1 MNTKQ
6 IASYCA
12 GYVDGDGCFFIGKT
26 INKRTGNVK
35 YIHSFIISS
44 TDKEILEFFSN
55 EFGGT
60 VRISSDLI
68 VTHKT
73 QYHFS
78 LTGKKAIDLSE
89 KILPYL
95 VEKLEE
101 AKTFLRSIKSTC
113 KEEREFCFNRIRD
126 LKHSE
131 NLIKRESIELLN
143 NIEFSKV
150 PSELDFCYLSGFID
164 AECCLGLT
172 RYTDK
177 NRPNHIYKAYIHCN
191 NTKFPIFK
199 WLVERFGGHYRFIGR
214 NEKDPKQRNQIA
226 WRICSKQL
234 SYILKNIINFL
245 RYKKPVCKE
254 LIEFDKTTLKNG
266 GARHTETFRSHYAEV
281 LIMRDCIFQ
290 NIHVLN
296 RKGSII

>member
-26 INKRTGNVK
+26 INKRTGNIK
-35 YIHSFIISS
+35 YLHSFIISS
-44 TDKEILEFFSN
+44 TDKEILEFFSKQ
-55 EFGGT
+55 FGGY

-73 QYHFS
+73 QYQFS
-78 LTGKKAIDLSE
+78 INGKKAIDLIE
-89 KILPYL
+89 KIFPYL

-101 AKTFLRSIKSTC
+101 AQTFLRSIRSIC
-113 KEEREFCFNRIRD
+113 KEERECCFKRIRN

-131 NLIKRESIELLN
+131 NLITRESIKLLDD
-143 NIEFSKV
+143 IGFSKQ
-150 PSELDFCYLSGFID
+150 PTELDFCYLSGFID
-164 AECCLGLT
+164 AECSLGLT
-172 RYTDK
+172 RYIDK

-214 NEKDPKQRNQIA
+214 NEKDPNQRNQIA
-226 WRICSKQL
+226 WRVSSKQL
-234 SYILKNIINFL
+234 SNILQNIINFL
-245 RYKKPVCKE
+245 RYKKSVCKE

-266 GARHTETFRSHYAEV
+266 GARHTETFRKHYAEV
-281 LIMRDCIFQ
+281 LINRDCIFQ